1 MDEPC
6 RYLAGTLDQSRT
18 VHDCDTSP
26 RRTPRYRRYLQP
38 AFRNMNSN
46 FRRKMERLFTPSW
59 CMDSNNIGIVAEDNG
74 RLSVS
79 MAMSAHPARWAC
91 DLSDSSTSPHGTC
104 SRIPGT
110 GAWQRHGQNGHF
122 RAGHHLHGCSL
133 SPKRVDFYKKLG
145 LDVLETERFV
155 WRRDGHEYDNLE
167 FIVDVNQILMRANPA
182 EAKVVEDHLGLDV
195 TPILVSTRC
204 TQCLLLLSI
213 TRKKDDVTYYD
224 VLYRSNPLC
233 LLPAREIL
241 PKRCSRTMSA
251 SLPQI
256 AVLSRMTV
264 PVPKWK
270 SSSRRVFTRV
280 PCRSA
285 GYRSRLFRNSAA

>member
-1 MDEPC
+1 MTATLRRAEPRDIDAIC
-6 RYLAGTLDQSRT
+6 NLLSE
-18 VHDCDTSP
+18 
-26 RRTPRYRRYLQP
+26 
-38 AFRNMNSN
+38 NMNSK
-46 FRRKMERLFTPSW
+46 FPPERWERLFTPSW

-74 RLSVS
+74 KIVGFHGHVCSSRPLGMRLERFVNFTSWYVLKEYRGQGLGS
-79 MAMSAHPARWAC
+79 AMVRMAISEPDTTYMV
-91 DLSDSSTSPHGTC
+91 
-104 SRIPGT
+104 
-110 GAWQRHGQNGHF
+110 
-122 RAGHHLHGCSL
+122 CSL

-224 VLYRSNPLC
+224 VLYRSNPPLFTSRARDIAEA
-233 LLPAREIL
+233 LLPDDECVFAADCRFVEDDGPGAEVEVIQSPRFYKTSRVDPRDIDLAYSEI
-241 PKRCSRTMSA
+241 
-251 SLPQI
+251 
-256 AVLSRMTV
+256 VLLDLKV
-264 PVPKWK
+264 D
-270 SSSRRVFTRV
+270 
-280 PCRSA
+280 
-285 GYRSRLFRNSAA
+285 

>member
-1 MDEPC
+1 
-6 RYLAGTLDQSRT
+6 
-18 VHDCDTSP
+18 
-26 RRTPRYRRYLQP
+26 
-38 AFRNMNSN
+38 
-46 FRRKMERLFTPSW
+46 
-59 CMDSNNIGIVAEDNG
+59 MDSNNIGIVAEDNG
-74 RLSVS
+74 KIVGFHGHVCSSRPLGMRLERFVNFTSWYVLKEYRGQGLGS
-79 MAMSAHPARWAC
+79 AMVRMAISEPDTTYMV
-91 DLSDSSTSPHGTC
+91 
-104 SRIPGT
+104 
-110 GAWQRHGQNGHF
+110 
-122 RAGHHLHGCSL
+122 CSL

-270 SSSRRVFTRV
+270 SSSRRVFTRRPV
-280 PCRSA
+280 SIRGISISPIPK
-285 GYRSRLFRNSAA
+285 